1 MKAAGGAARGRAER
15 SAPWEH
21 AGSPRGPLA
30 PPALVTAPNTRR
42 VGPCWCT
49 PKARGDTLAR
59 RQDAPLAPPPD
70 QSRATPAA
78 RDERPRPTS
87 QPPPASRQS
96 PPEAVAARVS
106 LAVARAHPTAR
117 RGGGAASYRSFAN
130 KNPPPETPLPIVID
144 IQVRALH
151 SHRHDGRKTSPP
163 RAAGKSLWS
172 IVGYYTP
179 PPRPHPPCPRPTRQ
193 EWCLRPS
200 RSPEYPPRRPP
211 WACDMPAWRVGQ
223 RRPLHTQIHFPR
235 RGRAPIG
242 RVAAPRGVWAARSVR
257 PRAATTAVTPQCLG
271 PPRPA
276 PGPLL
281 CGGFGRPPTL
291 LCAPP

>member
-49 PKARGDTLAR
+49 PEARGDTLAR
-59 RQDAPLAPPPD
+59 RRDAPLTPAPD

-117 RGGGAASYRSFAN
+117 RGGGGLLHIGASLIKTHPLRRPSPLSLTFRSEPCTVTGTMADRPVHHVRQV
-130 KNPPPETPLPIVID
+130 KASGPSLATTPLPPALTPLVPVPPAKSGVCARLAR
-144 IQVRALH
+144 QSTHRAG
-151 SHRHDGRKTSPP
+151 RHGRAT
-163 RAAGKSLWS
+163 
-172 IVGYYTP
+172 
-179 PPRPHPPCPRPTRQ
+179 
-193 EWCLRPS
+193 
-200 RSPEYPPRRPP
+200 
-211 WACDMPAWRVGQ
+211 
-223 RRPLHTQIHFPR
+223 FR
-235 RGRAPIG
+235 RGEWDN
-242 RVAAPRGVWAARSVR
+242 AAPYTRRYTFPDAGAH
-257 PRAATTAVTPQCLG
+257 Q
-271 PPRPA
+271 
-276 PGPLL
+276 
-281 CGGFGRPPTL
+281 
-291 LCAPP
+291 